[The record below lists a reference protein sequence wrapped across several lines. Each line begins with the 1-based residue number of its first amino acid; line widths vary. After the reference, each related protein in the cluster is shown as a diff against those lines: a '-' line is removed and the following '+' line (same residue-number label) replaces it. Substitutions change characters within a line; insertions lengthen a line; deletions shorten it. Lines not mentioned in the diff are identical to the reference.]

1 VEENKKIAENVAH
14 MEEKYLHA
22 EFWWG
27 KLKEKGHSEDTVLD
41 GILLKFILKK

>member
-1 VEENKKIAENVAH
+1 VENVAH

-27 KLKEKGHSEDTVLD
+27 KLKEKGHPEDIVLG
-41 GILLKFILKK
+41 GIPLKCILKK